1 MSTNRKSLSKEI
13 ISNSI
18 KIFIISILILLSV
31 VLYFFQKEIMYSSMI
46 YGDLALKNSAQSIE
60 KDNAQ
65 YTFLIENMERT
76 ISFQLSSSIKNN
88 LSQEYLSNYLRDFLM
103 QEEDLK
109 GVFLVLEPGFM
120 EAAQN
125 TKKRSSED
133 IPNAFS
139 VYTSKTSVRQFDEY
153 INHSYY
159 SEPKKTL
166 KSFVSNPHFRS
177 SDGEELKVYTISY
190 PIIVEGQFAGIIGCD
205 VDIEAI
211 YHQLEGVSIYDG
223 NSSVALLDNNGT
235 YLTHNFFPELI
246 GKNLETD
253 CPDAELRLQNLREGK
268 IDQWFDGFV
277 GAITNPIYFNDHQS
291 PWQLQA
297 KVHAK
302 YVFAN
307 VISAALWIIPTII
320 LTFLFFTIRMKYFI
334 GNRIKPLI
342 KLDHISALI
351 ADGDLSHNINIES
364 DNEIGNLADS
374 FLKMVEKLELFV
386 REIQQGSANITSA
399 SQQLGTSSQ
408 VLSSSTNE
416 QASTGEEIS
425 SNMEEM
431 AASVQQNADKS
442 FHIKS
447 SSQTMLGKIKTLN
460 EDAQKAAAMQEEI
473 AQLSEI
479 INDIARNIKILSLNA
494 AVEAARAG
502 EHGKGFAVVAREVQK
517 LSENTTISATKITEK
532 IGASSHMSTKT
543 MEFIGEIVPQ
553 LSSLNEDI
561 EEINMATQEQAS
573 NIQMVTQATQQ
584 FNESTQANAASAE
597 ELASTAEELSNQ
609 AEVLKNLADQFKTK
623 NLQYSK

>member
-1 MSTNRKSLSKEI
+1 MSTIKKTLSKVI
-13 ISNSI
+13 INNSI
-18 KIFIISILILLSV
+18 RIFIISILILLSV

-76 ISFQLSSSIKNN
+76 ISFQISSSVNN
-88 LSQEYLSNYLRDFLM
+88 YLSEEYFANYLKDFLL

-109 GVFLVLEPGFM
+109 GIFIALEPGFI
-120 EAAQN
+120 E
-125 TKKRSSED
+125 TDKSFKKHRSGD

-139 VYTSKTSVRQFDEY
+139 VYISSNKTLPFEEY
-153 INHSYY
+153 QNHNYY
-159 SEPKKTL
+159 KEPKKTL
-166 KSFVSNPHFRS
+166 KSFVSNPHYRTA
-177 SDGEELKVYTISY
+177 GEEEFKVYTISY
-190 PIIVEGQFAGIIGCD
+190 PIIVDGQFAGIIGCD

-211 YHQLEGVSIYDG
+211 YNQLEGVSIYDG

-246 GKNLETD
+246 GKNLKED
-253 CPDAELRLQNLREGK
+253 CPDAELRLQNLRAGK

-307 VISAALWIIPTII
+307 VISAAFWIIPTII
-320 LTFLFFTIRMKYFI
+320 LAFLFFIFRMKHFI
-334 GNRIKPLI
+334 GSRIKPLV
-342 KLDHISALI
+342 KLDKISALI
-351 ADGDLSHNINIES
+351 ADGDLTHDIDIKS

-374 FLKMVEKLELFV
+374 FTKMVVKLQLFV
-386 REIQQGSANITSA
+386 SEIQQGSANITSA
-399 SQQLGTSSQ
+399 SQQLGASSQ

-431 AASVQQNADKS
+431 SASVQQNADKS
-442 FHIKS
+442 FQIKGS
-447 SSQTMLGKIKTLN
+447 SEKMLSKFKLLN
-460 EDAQKAAAMQEEI
+460 EDAQKAAEMQEEI
-473 AQLSEI
+473 AQLSGV
-479 INDIARNIKILSLNA
+479 INDIAQNIKILSLNA

-532 IGASSHMSTKT
+532 ILASSQMSTET
-543 MEFIGEIVPQ
+543 MEFIREIVPQ
-553 LSSLNEDI
+553 LSALNEDI
-561 EEINMATQEQAS
+561 EEINMASQEQAS
-573 NIQMVTQATQQ
+573 NIQMVTQAT
-584 FNESTQANAASAE
+584 
-597 ELASTAEELSNQ
+597 
-609 AEVLKNLADQFKTK
+609 
-623 NLQYSK
+623 